1 MCGDSVDPIPHLK
14 FEKMQAPFQNQE
26 GACVER
32 RQRRLNRILVAKLGQ
47 DGHDR
52 GSKIIATGFAD
63 LGFVVDIGPLFPSP
77 FSNA

>member
-32 RQRRLNRILVAKLGQ
+32 RQRRLNRILANQHEPSQKE
-47 DGHDR
+47 
-52 GSKIIATGFAD
+52 
-63 LGFVVDIGPLFPSP
+63 LFWQ
-77 FSNA
+77 